1 MGVAELI
8 PGISGSTVA
17 LLFGIYKNLIQ
28 ILSELKFNRKTFT
41 LDYLKNKLQIS
52 LIIFLI
58 IPMFASLILF
68 AELINFLIENYNFYF
83 YRFLSL
89 LMLVIGIYVLKIFDK
104 ALVFYK
110 KILLFLIGSIFGSLI
125 GLIDIQFVEAFH
137 LFFGWIY
144 CIFFFLIPGISG
156 SAILV
161 SIGLYETMIN
171 SIATANLP
179 IISSFLLGALVAL
192 ILMPRFIKRIYFRH
206 NHKVDSLFAG
216 LIVYSGIIL
225 L

>member
-1 MGVAELI
+1 M
-8 PGISGSTVA
+8 
-17 LLFGIYKNLIQ
+17 Y
-28 ILSELKFNRKTFT
+28 NR
-41 LDYLKNKLQIS
+41 QC
-52 LIIFLI
+52 
-58 IPMFASLILF
+58 
-68 AELINFLIENYNFYF
+68 
-83 YRFLSL
+83 
-89 LMLVIGIYVLKIFDK
+89 IYVLKIFDK

-125 GLIDIQFVEAFH
+125 GLIDIQFVESFPFIFLGGFIAFS
-137 LFFGWIY
+137 
-144 CIFFFLIPGISG
+144 FFLIPGISG

-192 ILMPRFIKRIYFRH
+192 ILMPRFIKKIYFRH